1 MPFSILPV
9 FVKARIMGRGLNNG
23 GLILT
28 TKWGLVLLLFL
39 MWVLMPCQFANS
51 GSDEMGD
58 IPESAEVVKPN
69 PVKGDGVFFAE
80 IEQLHDLH
88 NPNFFEAVVKVSPGD
103 EWPGQTLTDTNYE
116 TNQRYWIKIRGID
129 VPAVNESRNKP
140 HVEMRRHRRRFERA
154 MDFVWKILSAS
165 EYMVL
170 GQPELQKETGSYFCD
185 VYVDLGG
192 QRLSL
197 ADMMVDKGHALYG
210 QFGEFDWGREVVRRR
225 SSRP

>member
-1 MPFSILPV
+1 
-9 FVKARIMGRGLNNG
+9 MGRGLNNG
-23 GLILT
+23 GLVLKI
-28 TKWGLVLLLFL
+28 KWGLVLLLFL
-39 MWVLMPCQFANS
+39 MWVLMPCQFADS
-51 GSDEMGD
+51 GSDEKGD
-58 IPESAEVVKPN
+58 IPERMEVVKAD

-88 NPNFFEAVVKVSPGD
+88 NPNFFEAVVKVHPAD
-103 EWPGQTLTDTNYE
+103 DIWPGQTLTLTNYE

-129 VPAVNESRNKP
+129 VPSVNEPRDKP
-140 HVEMRRHRRRFERA
+140 HVEMRRHRRRFQNG

-170 GQPELQKETGSYFCD
+170 MAPELQEETGSYFCD

-197 ADMMVDKGHALYG
+197 AQMMVDKGHALYG